1 MGRPCWT
8 LPTCRRW
15 WTAAPTRSSGCSTR
29 MRRRCRIKVTSQK
42 REKETQKVVFEV
54 LVGDWC
60 GNAIYN
66 LVLLS
71 ISASRL
77 SLSISISSQQ
87 CFASFLSCKV
97 ISFHLYRS
105 PNTDQCH
112 DHVGIRAFDLGL
124 FDHYHETK
132 MKSIKMI
139 RHRSQDVCPWGHLFL
154 GLVSLAPLLL
164 PGLMYRCS

>member
-1 MGRPCWT
+1 M
-8 LPTCRRW
+8 L
-15 WTAAPTRSSGCSTR
+15 
-29 MRRRCRIKVTSQK
+29 
-42 REKETQKVVFEV
+42 
-54 LVGDWC
+54 L
-60 GNAIYN
+60 YN
-66 LVLLS
+66 LVLLP

-105 PNTDQCH
+105 PNADQCH

-164 PGLMYRCS
+164 PGLMYRCSLPILASLSLSLPLHWFGFQHSHHIIGQCPLPKCT